1 MRLNTSFGDNKEYI
15 TLKGVNKSFPVRDN
29 IVKVLKGVD
38 LVLPQNKFIV
48 VFGPSGSGKST
59 LLNILLGLEKPDN
72 GEINIGGFRLDRED
86 SEVTTS
92 FRKEKVGVITQQP
105 NWIKSANVLNNVA
118 FPLLLHGVPSYKAY
132 TRAME
137 LISLMGM
144 KPWVNFYPTE
154 LSYGQQQKIAVARAL
169 VTDPEIIVADEPT
182 GNLDYESGLNLVNIL
197 SELCKNGRTVLMVTH
212 DLNNIELSDIIVR
225 VFDGKVV
232 ERLIT
237 KDHNLRDL
245 KKYLIDYSKFVESG
259 TRAVNKLEVIPIDP
273 LDVKKTYNNVFDR
286 IKDIFRNTVDAFS
299 TTFFVLISLI
309 FKGVYMLLS
318 FKFLPTPFKN
328 SRFIIEALYDKF
340 ISITR
345 ITKPNSIKPS
355 QLLDIAIRSLFFRK
369 TRAIITIGGVSIG
382 IAFTV
387 FLLSIGFGIE
397 RLVISRVASL
407 SVLNQ
412 LDIYPSS
419 GRQLK
424 IDNSSI
430 EEFVKFDNVTEALPV
445 LNMAGRIE
453 YQESNLDAVVF
464 SVQSKY
470 LEYSDFSLL
479 DGEYFQNN
487 ELPENNTSLE
497 VQELNEE
504 SSSVAGESTNVL
516 SQNSVGDLETIE
528 VDIKDNS
535 LKEAVVN
542 ISLLRNIGLSSSDAI
557 GKEID
562 LSFLLTNESNKNDLE
577 VQSKPDKYVIV
588 GVIGNQDTPVVYIPL
603 KTVESFGDISYTQAR
618 IVTTDQTKVDPVRD
632 SFEILG
638 YRTSSVLDTITQIE
652 QLFNTARTVFLAVG
666 IVALSVASLGMFN
679 TLTVS
684 LLERTKEVGIMKVI
698 GLSSRETK
706 QLFLSESILIS
717 LFGTI
722 VGILFGIFGGFLF
735 SVLVS
740 IISLSRANLFVNI
753 SFLPLETAGIILLI
767 ALFIGLVTGYYPAFR
782 ATRISPLEAL
792 RYE

>member
-1 MRLNTSFGDNKEYI
+1 MKLTTSFGDNKEYI
-15 TLKGVNKSFPVRDN
+15 RVKALEKSFPVRDN
-29 IVKVLKGVD
+29 VVKVLKDVN
-38 LVLPQNKFIV
+38 LTLPQNKFIV

-59 LLNILLGLEKPDN
+59 LLNLLLGLEKPDK
-72 GEINIGGFRLDRED
+72 GELSIGGFRLDRED
-86 SEVTTS
+86 VETTTN
-92 FRKEKVGVITQQP
+92 FRKERVGVITQQP

-137 LISLMGM
+137 LIALMGM

-169 VTDPEIIVADEPT
+169 VTDPEVIVADEPT

-212 DLNNIELSDIIVR
+212 DLNNVELSDIVVR
-225 VFDGKVV
+225 VFDGRVV
-232 ERLIT
+232 EVINT
-237 KDHNLRDL
+237 KDNSMREL

-259 TRAVNKLEVIPIDP
+259 TRAVSKLDITPIDP
-273 LDVKKTYNNVFDR
+273 EAVKADTLNIFQR
-286 IKDIFRNTVDAFS
+286 IKGLLINTVDAFS
-299 TTFFVLISLI
+299 TTLFVLMSLI
-309 FKGVYMLLS
+309 VKTLYLLLS
-318 FKFLPTPFKN
+318 FKFLPTPLKN
-328 SRFIIEALYDKF
+328 SRFILEASYDRL
-340 ISITR
+340 ISFTKL
-345 ITKPNSIKPS
+345 TKPNSIKPT

-369 TRAIITIGGVSIG
+369 TRAIITIGGISIG

-407 SVLNQ
+407 AVLNQ
-412 LDIYPSS
+412 LDIYPSNA
-419 GRQLK
+419 RQLV
-424 IDNSSI
+424 INNESI
-430 EEFVKFDNVTEALPV
+430 EEFKKFDNVTDALPI

-470 LEYSDFSLL
+470 LNYSDFSLIE
-479 DGEYFQNN
+479 GQYFNSDS
-487 ELPENNTSLE
+487 LPEYI
-497 VQELNEE
+497 VDVEE
-504 SSSVAGESTNVL
+504 SEESLTTTDENE
-516 SQNSVGDLETIE
+516 DLVT
-528 VDIKDNS
+528 VDIGSNYIKD
-535 LKEAVVN
+535 AVVN
-542 ISLLRNIGLSSSDAI
+542 LALLRNIGLSSSEAI
-557 GKEID
+557 GREID
-562 LSFLLTNESNKNDLE
+562 LSFVLTNDSNKNE
-577 VQSKPDKYVIV
+577 VEVETTFQKYKIV
-588 GVIGNQDTPVVYIPL
+588 GVIANQDTPVIYIPI
-603 KTVESFGDISYTQAR
+603 KTIEMFGNIDYTQAR
-618 IVTTDQTKVDPVRD
+618 IVTSDQSMVQSVRD
-632 SFEILG
+632 SFEIQG
-638 YRTSSVLDTITQIE
+638 YKTTSVLDTITQIE

-722 VGILFGIFGGFLF
+722 VGIIGGLLGGFIF
-735 SVLVS
+735 SLLISV
-740 IISLSRANLFVNI
+740 ISLSRANLFVNI
-753 SFLPLETAGIILLI
+753 SYLPLETALLI
-767 ALFIGLVTGYYPAFR
+767 LVVALLIGLVTGYYPAYR